1 MTIRERM
8 ERMEH
13 EMLSPYAALSEN
25 SKGRDYPEAPCD
37 IRPVYQRDRDRILHC
52 KAFRRLKNK
61 TQVFLTPKGDHYRTR
76 MSHTLE
82 VSQNA
87 RTIAKALR
95 LNEDLVEAIVQL
107 PTDLFYNTGISTYI
121 WVLTKGKPMS
131 RSGRVQLI
139 DASKCFVK
147 RRKNIGSKRVDLDD
161 ACIDLILKAYEGFDQ
176 NEVYTADNLVVE
188 SKVFE
193 NDFFGFTKVT
203 VETAQTDTNGKP
215 LLKKG
220 KKLPVKGATDSEI
233 IPLSDDIDAYM
244 EKNVLP
250 YNPLAY
256 IDPAKDKIGYEIP
269 FTRLFYKFEAPEP
282 SASIFEDIKALEAK
296 ETVLMK
302 ELFGNA

>member
-1 MTIRERM
+1 
-8 ERMEH
+8 
-13 EMLSPYAALSEN
+13 
-25 SKGRDYPEAPCD
+25 
-37 IRPVYQRDRDRILHC
+37 
-52 KAFRRLKNK
+52 
-61 TQVFLTPKGDHYRTR
+61 
-76 MSHTLE
+76 
-82 VSQNA
+82 
-87 RTIAKALR
+87 
-95 LNEDLVEAIVQL
+95 
-107 PTDLFYNTGISTYI
+107 
-121 WVLTKGKPMS
+121 MS

-176 NEVYTADNLVVE
+176 NEVYTADDLVVE

-203 VETAQTDTNGKP
+203 VETAQTDANGKP
-215 LLKKG
+215 LLKKS

-244 EKNVLP
+244 AKNVLP